1 MVQLML
7 SFLNK
12 MCLRHLIIFLSKCSF
27 AQVMS
32 MRQRQ
37 QSMLNDVFFLGGAW
51 ITDKEF
57 EYSSLPEVRE
67 EQAKKNQ
74 TCSLYGWW

>member
-1 MVQLML
+1 ML
-7 SFLNK
+7 F
-12 MCLRHLIIFLSKCSF
+12 CSSYEHETKT
-27 AQVMS
+27 A
-32 MRQRQ
+32 
-37 QSMLNDVFFLGGAW
+37 MLNDLFFLGGAW
-51 ITDKEF
+51 IADKEF

>member
-1 MVQLML
+1 ML
-7 SFLNK
+7 K
-12 MCLRHLIIFLSKCSF
+12 VIIILSKSYL

-32 MRQRQ
+32 MRQRWQ
-37 QSMLNDVFFLGGAW
+37 LNDLCFLGGAW